1 MQLKPVTKGR
11 ERVNLTVLL
20 LPGMNYV
27 CTFEELVDQ
36 AGDGVCVHLLLVRVR
51 HVDIVECKG
60 ICVVNDDLR
69 LVAISPD
76 RLCAAPALL
85 TRTQRT
91 HTDSHFDVLGHG
103 E

>member
-1 MQLKPVTKGR
+1 MQLKPEKKDVKGLIL
-11 ERVNLTVLL
+11 VFCCY
-20 LPGMNYV
+20 PGDIKR
-27 CTFEELVDQ
+27 TFEKLVDQ

-60 ICVVNDDLR
+60 IRVVNDDLR

-103 E
+103 D